1 MAFLCSKEIEKKFSF
16 LQRVLRKRNMDGEYL
31 TNLSSV
37 SRLMNYMKEELN
49 KRETINYVKFPN
61 GWRASGAHMT
71 IICICI
77 CICSPSA
84 CYSHLHLCVY
94 MYIVFVS
101 PNNLYLR
108 WGQLLKQSPLP
119 SQLFLLRLRTV
130 PCPEGTSLSWWLRR
144 R

>member
-61 GWRASGAHMT
+61 G
-71 IICICI
+71 
-77 CICSPSA
+77 
-84 CYSHLHLCVY
+84 
-94 MYIVFVS
+94 
-101 PNNLYLR
+101 
-108 WGQLLKQSPLP
+108 
-119 SQLFLLRLRTV
+119 
-130 PCPEGTSLSWWLRR
+130 
-144 R
+144 